1 MKNRSGKIRRA
12 DTLCA
17 GLEEEN
23 PDLESNFKMAYSR
36 LISVLEKLK
45 GLEILKKY
53 NDQIQD
59 QLKEGIIEEA
69 YRNQGG
75 SELSGTLSASSWSC
89 DSQIANCVRRECSQ
103 TRNLF
108 LE

>member
-1 MKNRSGKIRRA
+1 
-12 DTLCA
+12 
-17 GLEEEN
+17 
-23 PDLESNFKMAYSR
+23 MAYSR

-69 YRNQGG
+69 YRNQRG
-75 SELSGTLSASSWSC
+75 SGLS
-89 DSQIANCVRRECSQ
+89 R
-103 TRNLF
+103 
-108 LE
+108 LEHYLPHHGVVTHKL